1 MKKIDR
7 RQKVVAEINITPFT
21 DVILVL
27 LIIFM
32 ITTPMLMQ
40 PGIKVNLPK
49 TETTDVEDTK
59 NIEVL
64 ISQDGYVYMEGKQI
78 HESNIE
84 ATIQHL
90 IAASPNKPIVI
101 KGDKDVKYDAVMQFM
116 DKAKKAGAVK
126 FALAVDNLSSGAKQA
141 KIKT

>member
-1 MKKIDR
+1 MKKFDR

-21 DVILVL
+21 DVVLVL

-59 NIEVL
+59 NIEVM
-64 ISQDGYVYMEGKQI
+64 ISKDGYVYMEGKQI

-84 ATIQHL
+84 EVIRHL
-90 IAASPNKPIVI
+90 VASSPNKPIVI

-126 FALAVDNLSSGAKQA
+126 FALAVDNIPSGKPA
-141 KIKT
+141 KIKA